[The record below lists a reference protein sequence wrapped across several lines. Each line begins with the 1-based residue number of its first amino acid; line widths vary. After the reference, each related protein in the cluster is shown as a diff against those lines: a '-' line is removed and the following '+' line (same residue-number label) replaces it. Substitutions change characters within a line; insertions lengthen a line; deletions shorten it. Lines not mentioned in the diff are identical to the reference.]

1 MPYCS
6 NCGQKLEEDFY
17 FCPKCGAKTKAGTAA
32 GVKDPWDALRDAFL
46 AAGEEMRKAF
56 QKAGE
61 EMRKAAAEAK
71 REAQAR
77 KAVKNISCSSCGT
90 TNLPDSKFCQKCGK
104 PLS

>member
-1 MPYCS
+1 MSYCS
-6 NCGQKLEEDFY
+6 NCGQKLEGDFY
-17 FCPKCGAKTKAGTAA
+17 FCPKCGSKTKAGTAA
-32 GVKDPWDALRDAFL
+32 GVKEPWDAFRDAFIT
-46 AAGEEMRKAF
+46 
-56 QKAGE
+56 AGE